1 MTETNPYETPGNL
14 ISASKSAE
22 DASGPILVIT
32 LGYTMLYNRTRELGY
47 IILLSD
53 GLSLTYNTVMGDLG
67 VLWRAT

>member
-1 MTETNPYETPGNL
+1 
-14 ISASKSAE
+14 
-22 DASGPILVIT
+22 
-32 LGYTMLYNRTRELGY
+32 MLYNRTRELGY